1 MQLVRRDLLGLVIMT
16 QMALVSFLDLSP
28 HRPNVIMTPGS
39 ARQNEPRAVHG
50 VARHH
55 DEGPAA
61 HAHHEGQ
68 PAVRP
73 HLLLLIMKGKVNIIT
88 PR

>member
-1 MQLVRRDLLGLVIMT
+1 MSYT
-16 QMALVSFLDLSP
+16 
-28 HRPNVIMTPGS
+28 GS
-39 ARQNEPRAVHG
+39 ARQNEPGAVHG

-73 HLLLLIMKGKVNIIT
+73 HLLLIIMRGKVNIYHSQVRRISAHVQVINLLSHFLA
-88 PR
+88 